1 MKTQNQ
7 ILSRGSRSH
16 LIILSVTLVLI
27 LAIISC
33 GKNKKTG
40 TDEKMI
46 YTEVDSMPVFAGGDQ
61 GIINFIAQNTT
72 YPEKAKENKITGK
85 VIVRFVVEKDG
96 TVAGAEVMKSVDPLL
111 DAEALRVVSSLPK
124 FEKPGIKDGKAVS
137 VYYMIPI
144 SFALQ

>member
-27 LAIISC
+27 LAIFSC
-33 GKNKKTG
+33 GKNKRAG
-40 TDEKMI
+40 ADEKMV

-61 GIINFIAQNTT
+61 GIINYIAQNTT

-96 TVAGAEVMKSVDPLL
+96 KVAGAEVLKSVDPLL

-137 VYYMIPI
+137 VFYMIPI
-144 SFALQ
+144 TFALQ

>member
-7 ILSRGSRSH
+7 FLSRGSRTQ

-27 LAIISC
+27 FAITSC
-33 GKNKKTG
+33 GKSKKAG
-40 TDEKMI
+40 TDESMV

-61 GIINFIAQNTT
+61 EIINFIAKNTT
-72 YPEKAKENKITGK
+72 YPEKAKEKNITGK

-96 TVAGAEVMKSVDPLL
+96 TVTGAEVLKSVDPLL

>member
-1 MKTQNQ
+1 
-7 ILSRGSRSH
+7 
-16 LIILSVTLVLI
+16 
-27 LAIISC
+27 
-33 GKNKKTG
+33 
-40 TDEKMI
+40 MI

-72 YPEKAKENKITGK
+72 YPEKAKENNITGK

-96 TVAGAEVMKSVDPLL
+96 TVAGAEVLKSVDPLL